1 MLKTL
6 HVVLAYVTVLGFL
19 VRAGWAF
26 IDSPMRQQKWVR
38 IAPHVIDTGLL
49 VLGIVL
55 AVQLGLSPVSGWLG
69 AKLIGL
75 IAYIGFGVLALRA
88 RSPGLRV
95 AGVAGALASV
105 GYIFAVAFSRN
116 PWPF

>member
-6 HVVLAYVTVLGFL
+6 HVVLAYVTVLGFIL
-19 VRAGWAF
+19 RAGWAF

-38 IAPHVIDTGLL
+38 IAPHVIDTALL
-49 VLGIVL
+49 VLGITL
-55 AVQLGLSPVSGWLG
+55 AVQLGLSPVSGWLA
-69 AKLIGL
+69 AKGIGL

-88 RSPGLRV
+88 RVPGPRV
-95 AGVAGALASV
+95 AGVVGALASV
-105 GYIFAVAFSRN
+105 GYMFAVAFTRE